1 MLKALIFI
9 LASCCFTWFVVS
21 WFRLQRECDIIAFQ
35 LQELKEMED
44 ENI

>member
-1 MLKALIFI
+1 MLKVLALM
-9 LASCCFTWFVVS
+9 LCSCLFTWFAVC
-21 WFRLQRECDIIAFQ
+21 WFVMMREMDIIAYQ